1 MRYNV
6 MAGGPTGVFALKRDT
21 IEGAVKKAGELRQ
34 SGEYSDVRI
43 IDTSTGAVVGEP
55 HAVDGAQSAP
65 H

>member
-6 MAGGPTGVFALKRDT
+6 MAGGTMGVFGLKRDT
-21 IEGAVKKAGELRQ
+21 LEGAVKKARELRQ

-43 IDTSTGAVVGEP
+43 IDIETGSVVEEP
-55 HAVDGAQSAP
+55 RAGTTP